1 MTELAQDLAPQGPGV
16 TPFATSLAQV
26 PYTKIRELG
35 ELAMSTEGVLRL
47 YFGESNLPTPVFIVD
62 AAVRALREGQT
73 FYSENAGLPPL
84 RREIA
89 GQYRRLHDVELDPEC
104 EIVVTASGV
113 QALHLAIRSVVDP
126 GDEVVILSPAWPNS
140 TSIVALSHGVPI
152 DVPLAL
158 KGERYQIDFAALEAA
173 LGPRTRLIV
182 LTSPSNPLGW
192 VADVHEQLRL
202 LELCRDRGI
211 WLLADEVYERIFY
224 AGAEIGDPA
233 PSILRLCDRD
243 DPVHVVQ
250 SFSKSYCMTGWR
262 VGWLVTRRDLGPK
275 LAQLNEFFVSHAATF
290 AQVAA
295 QTALAEGE
303 AELQRMVADVQGK
316 SRLLRRSA
324 ARHPPCDRSRA
335 GRSLLRLPTSRRA
348 RGLVRL
354 LPPAACRTE
363 GRPRSR
369 LGFRSRRRRVG
380 QDLLRSRPLDPRG
393 GARTPR
399 ELSQGWMSIL
409 DTKRSTSHGE

>member
-1 MTELAQDLAPQGPGV
+1 
-16 TPFATSLAQV
+16 
-26 PYTKIRELG
+26 
-35 ELAMSTEGVLRL
+35 MSMDGVLRL
-47 YFGESNLPTPVFIVD
+47 YFGESNLPTPAFIVD

-73 FYSENAGLPPL
+73 FYSENAGLPSL

-89 GQYRRLHDVELDPEC
+89 GQYRRLHDVELDPDC

-158 KGERYQIDFAALEAA
+158 EGERYRIDFRAARGRSRPTNPADRAHLAVEPPG
-173 LGPRTRLIV
+173 LGRRRT
-182 LTSPSNPLGW
+182 S
-192 VADVHEQLRL
+192 EQRRL

-262 VGWLVTRRDLGPK
+262 VGWLVTRTRPR
-275 LAQLNEFFVSHAATF
+275 AQARP
-290 AQVAA
+290 
-295 QTALAEGE
+295 AERVLRVPRGDVRPGGGADGAGRGRGRIPPYGRLVQ
-303 AELQRMVADVQGK
+303 AE
-316 SRLLRRSA
+316 SRLLRRRRY
-324 ARHPPCDRSRA
+324 ARCPASPSP
-335 GRSLLRLPTSRRA
+335 SPTEPSTFFPRVD
-348 RGLVRL
+348 GLDDSFRF
-354 LPPAACRTE
+354 LPPAARRTE

-369 LGFRSRRRRVG
+369 LGVRRRRRG
-380 QDLLRSRPLDPRG
+380 FDQALLRSRPFGARA
-393 GARTPR
+393 GARTARPF
-399 ELSQGWMSIL
+399 
-409 DTKRSTSHGE
+409 SHGRLNRPVTRRPAPAFITRRRGLYYPAATRRCAC

>member
-1 MTELAQDLAPQGPGV
+1 MTELAQDRAPQGPGV

-47 YFGESNLPTPVFIVD
+47 YFGESNLPTPAFIVD

-89 GQYRRLHDVELDPEC
+89 GQYRRLHDVELDPEY

-152 DVPLAL
+152 DVQLAL

-192 VADVHEQLRL
+192 VADVNEQLRL

-224 AGAEIGDPA
+224 AGTEIGDPA

-303 AELQRMVADVQGK
+303 ADLRRMVAAFKANRDFCVAALRDIPRVTVPEPGGAFYVFPRVDGLVD
-316 SRLLRRSA
+316 SFDFCRRLLVEQKVGLAPGSA
-324 ARHPPCDRSRA
+324 FGAGGEGSVRICYAADRSILEAALERLENFLRA
-335 GRSLLRLPTSRRA
+335 G
-348 RGLVRL
+348 
-354 LPPAACRTE
+354 
-363 GRPRSR
+363 
-369 LGFRSRRRRVG
+369 
-380 QDLLRSRPLDPRG
+380 
-393 GARTPR
+393 
-399 ELSQGWMSIL
+399 
-409 DTKRSTSHGE
+409 